1 MKTNSNVS
9 FPEARNQPRSGLSF
23 AAAARAASSK
33 SASTQTD
40 ASTQTVIVHCTCQSG
55 PHSVNVAVA
64 TDPLVISRPMQTQ
77 DESVRL
83 VYSPEQPRNS
93 KNARRKARKAAEI
106 AAKLVENTTEVECGQ
121 QSPRLQS
128 SSPAFIP
135 RAVHLNAVKAKLQS
149 EPSVN
154 RKHTRGDSV
163 RALDGFEDSP
173 PHLFVYYPL
182 NEEDMDILDA
192 SDEELAPLQAFC

>member
-1 MKTNSNVS
+1 
-9 FPEARNQPRSGLSF
+9 
-23 AAAARAASSK
+23 
-33 SASTQTD
+33 
-40 ASTQTVIVHCTCQSG
+40 
-55 PHSVNVAVA
+55 
-64 TDPLVISRPMQTQ
+64 MQTQ

-83 VYSPEQPRNS
+83 VYSPEQPRNR

-106 AAKLVENTTEVECGQ
+106 AAKLVENTTEAECGQ
-121 QSPRLQS
+121 QSPRLQG

-135 RAVHLNAVKAKLQS
+135 RAVQLNAVKAKLQS

-163 RALDGFEDSP
+163 RALDGFEDSL
-173 PHLFVYYPL
+173 PHLFIYYPL